1 MANIDGRVDLGAFV
15 GREAGFLSFERQR
28 VAGEEDLLCAVCQEE
43 MGFGAKAAAVVDT
56 HRHRALCQ
64 LAADPESGE
73 TLRSHIMH
81 TWCAEVAAGMEACPA
96 CFDEATGIQQKT
108 RIGRIGFDIGGVIVP
123 HREDRD
129 DAEEDAVGLTREDY
143 LQVEAAPGALVSL
156 SVVVGS
162 LGSENV
168 CIISKCGPETEARTR
183 EWMEHSGFFERTGI
197 QQKNVHFC
205 RDVKD
210 KAPIVAKLDLDAF
223 VDDRIDVLRPP
234 FTHTA
239 ANVISRY

>member
-1 MANIDGRVDLGAFV
+1 ML
-15 GREAGFLSFERQR
+15 Q
-28 VAGEEDLLCAVCQEE
+28 LLAQE

-64 LAADPESGE
+64 LAADPESGG

-96 CFDEATGIQQKT
+96 CLNEATGIQQKT

-143 LQVEAAPGALVSL
+143 LQVEAALGALVSL

-162 LGSENV
+162 LGSENL
-168 CIISKCGPETEARTR
+168 
-183 EWMEHSGFFERTGI
+183 GI
-197 QQKNVHFC
+197 F
-205 RDVKD
+205 
-210 KAPIVAKLDLDAF
+210 
-223 VDDRIDVLRPP
+223 
-234 FTHTA
+234 
-239 ANVISRY
+239 